1 MALKIDQI
9 INLRDY
15 SDKEQYESPVDR
27 NIIEVMKTQ
36 AATIQ
41 NKQDVINA
49 LEEMKKIITS
59 NKNNLDKT
67 LQNTKVAQGFI
78 KKEVDTLEEP
88 NTLNVLYASWISSQI
103 LSICAAEYNQYYSR
117 IQELQYRLNILSY
130 KAIFI
135 EQQQKLADQKID
147 LINKYIIALKELEAS

>member
-15 SDKEQYESPVDR
+15 SDKEQYESPADR

-88 NTLNVLYASWISSQI
+88 NTLNVLYASGISSQI

-130 KAIFI
+130 KTIFI